1 MDYANFRG
9 IFLRLYSNLTNEQPV
24 RSMMKLAYAMIY
36 DVLLIICWDFQT

>member
-9 IFLRLYSNLTNEQPV
+9 IFFEIKSLFDERAISKEYD
-24 RSMMKLAYAMIY
+24 AMIY